1 MAKIDTQNIKRRTNE
16 MIGYSMYKREIEM
29 KQKRIKNLICVFGIF
44 TFFIAGT
51 ITVNALTNNAIV
63 DKIKEVLTF
72 KVDEEHPVDCKTL
85 EDGTRICYYHV
96 DEE

>member
-29 KQKRIKNLICVFGIF
+29 KQKKLKNLICVFGIF

-72 KVDEEHPVDCKTL
+72 KVDEEHPADCKTL

>member
-72 KVDEEHPVDCKTL
+72 NVDEEHPTDCKTL
-85 EDGTRICYYHV
+85 DDGTRICYYHI

>member
-1 MAKIDTQNIKRRTNE
+1 
-16 MIGYSMYKREIEM
+16 M
-29 KQKRIKNLICVFGIF
+29 KQKKLKNLLCVFGIF

-51 ITVNALTNNAIV
+51 MTVNALTNNAIV

-72 KVDEEHPVDCKTL
+72 KVDEEHPADCKTL
-85 EDGTRICYYHV
+85 EDGTRICYYHI